1 MVKVAAQNNFS
12 YLTTALVLLLLASAL
27 SEQFAAGYGAHLIEA
42 ATVLALATGVW
53 SIRRDR
59 WLFRTGIG
67 FGTGVLVVTL
77 LSIFMKQAGLGLFQ
91 LGLMLGFFLITTWVA
106 GRKVLTAVEIDR
118 NKIVGAVCL
127 YLLLGMIWTTLFLIA
142 EELQPGSFNGLRPD
156 YWYNNFSDAV
166 YFSFVTLTT
175 LGYGDITPALPL
187 PRFLVYMEAVIGQF
201 YLAIMVASLVAM
213 QISARLNE
221 GRPAR

>member
-1 MVKVAAQNNFS
+1 MVKVTAQNNFS

-42 ATVLALATGVW
+42 ATILALASGVW

-67 FGTGVLVVTL
+67 FGAGILVATL
-77 LSIFMKQAGLGLFQ
+77 FSIFLKQTGLGLLQ

-106 GRKVLTAVEIDR
+106 GRQVLAVAEVDR

-127 YLLLGMIWTTLFLIA
+127 YLLLAMIWTTLYLIA
-142 EELQPGSFNGLRPD
+142 EELQPGSFNGLNPD
-156 YWYNNFSDAV
+156 YWYNNFGDVV

-187 PRFLVYMEAVIGQF
+187 PRFLVYMEAIIGQF
-201 YLAIMVASLVAM
+201 YLAIMVASLVGIR
-213 QISARLNE
+213 ISMRLKE
-221 GRPAR
+221 D